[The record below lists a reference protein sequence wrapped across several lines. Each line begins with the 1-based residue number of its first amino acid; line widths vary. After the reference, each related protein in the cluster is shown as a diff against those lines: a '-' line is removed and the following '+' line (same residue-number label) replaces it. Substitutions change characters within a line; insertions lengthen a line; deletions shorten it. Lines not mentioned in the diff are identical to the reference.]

1 MFEPH
6 EAGVLAHGDVAEVN
20 PEEAESLLDEVRTFA
35 RVEVEK
41 KVVPQENWNA
51 KWEEEYPLVV
61 VHRPDG
67 QLGCTIRAP
76 FMNHRPLV
84 WMVVAPQ
91 MSFGTGHHAT
101 THLMTAQL
109 LKLELNGKAVL
120 DMGCGTGVLALV
132 AAKQGATRIHGID
145 IEQDAVVNAQDNHAL
160 NGDVEQA
167 SLSFEQ
173 GDGACFDDM
182 PNEAWDVLCANIHK
196 NVLMA
201 DMSRYAR
208 TLKKGGSLLLSGFF
222 EGDAP
227 ELQAAAKQEGLV
239 VREVVCR
246 DGRAC
251 IVGNLWGDS
260 RAFGS
265 RRFYLRCM
273 MQRLCLALLL
283 LAIVPWVKAQSTT
296 ESESVPVFLK
306 DMERKAS
313 EVESAEAKWVRR
325 DFSYALEDEATG
337 EARRQQLISTV
348 RFLEGNRTK
357 FSVAVLGYLRGPRCF
372 SREKTGAHGTRGTPK
387 STTSSKTPKS
397 EKRASPFCRCLRAS
411 SRLDCCFS
419 PRPRPGT

>member
-1 MFEPH
+1 MIKEFHTWNITLDPVLPAREVVVAYLNECGFSMFEPH

-35 RVEVEK
+35 CVEVEK

-61 VHRPDG
+61 VHRPNG

-76 FMNHRPLV
+76 FHEPPAAGLD
-84 WMVVAPQ
+84 VVIAPQ

-109 LKLELNGKAVL
+109 LELELNCKAVL

-132 AAKQGATRIHGID
+132 AAKQGAARIHGID

-173 GDGACFDDM
+173 GDGARFDDM

-227 ELQAAAKQEGLV
+227 ELQAAANQEGLV
-239 VREVVCR
+239 VREVVCL
-246 DGRAC
+246 DGWAC
-251 IVGNLWGDS
+251 MHCGK
-260 RAFGS
+260 
-265 RRFYLRCM
+265 
-273 MQRLCLALLL
+273 
-283 LAIVPWVKAQSTT
+283 P
-296 ESESVPVFLK
+296 
-306 DMERKAS
+306 
-313 EVESAEAKWVRR
+313 
-325 DFSYALEDEATG
+325 
-337 EARRQQLISTV
+337 
-348 RFLEGNRTK
+348 
-357 FSVAVLGYLRGPRCF
+357 LG
-372 SREKTGAHGTRGTPK
+372 
-387 STTSSKTPKS
+387 
-397 EKRASPFCRCLRAS
+397 
-411 SRLDCCFS
+411 
-419 PRPRPGT
+419 